1 MSKSIGSILD
11 RSEHWSNDVF
21 IVVKN
26 IGTLNLPLRYTDSL
40 SKVKHP

>member
-11 RSEHWSNDVF
+11 RSEHWSNVF